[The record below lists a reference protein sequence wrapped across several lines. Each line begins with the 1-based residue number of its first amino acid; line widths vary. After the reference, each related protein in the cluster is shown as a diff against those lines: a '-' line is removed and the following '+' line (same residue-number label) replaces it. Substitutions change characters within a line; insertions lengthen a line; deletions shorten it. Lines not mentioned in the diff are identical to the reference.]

1 MAKKQIN
8 IGVLALQG
16 AFREHIQTLQRLGV
30 NTFEIRQLRDL
41 NNQKIDG
48 LILPGGESTVQGKLL
63 KELKLYEPIKKLIE
77 EGLPVLATC
86 AGSIL
91 LAQQISDEE
100 QSHLG
105 TLPVE
110 IKRNAYGRQLGS
122 FITKGKFKDFEDV
135 QMNFIR
141 APYFE
146 RTLDEKVK
154 VLSSVDDKVVAVQ
167 YENQLALS
175 FHPEVGKDTR
185 IHEYFIGLV
194 G

>member
-48 LILPGGESTVQGKLL
+48 FILPGGESTVQGKLL

-77 EGLPVLATC
+77 EGLPVLGTC

-105 TLPVE
+105 TLPVK